1 MKSNSKMAEIPFI
14 ARTEDPAL
22 LQAFRH
28 YEDHLAVANVK
39 HALALGSLFMLLGYS
54 LDWIVFPEHGWLF
67 LQIRLVCTVLLGCI
81 FLFLGEAP
89 GPRICYFASV
99 SAALLPMIGICA
111 MIARTGG
118 GNSVYYAGLNL
129 ILVGMSLVL
138 RWTFVNS
145 LVVIAAC
152 FLAYA
157 TSVIL
162 APRPLDRTVLFNNSY
177 FLGVT
182 AVFVLVGCYFYE
194 KLRFREFCLHAE
206 VESSHQLLASKNR
219 QLSELDEAKTRFFAN
234 ISHELRTPL
243 TIMLGITERLSSVLG
258 HQAVDS
264 SIHEMT
270 AMLEQNGLRLLKLID
285 DLLDLV
291 RFDTGH
297 ADVNRQPTR
306 IAALT
311 DGLLRSLAHLAEQDR
326 VALLWECQTAYESIQ
341 LDRDKFDKIL
351 LNLVIN
357 AIKFTPSGGS
367 ITVKVTVADEL
378 LRLVV
383 EDTGVGIPTDV
394 LPHIFERFWQV
405 DDSSTRKFRGAGIG
419 LALVRSLTEAMGGA
433 ASVNSKLGCGTVFT
447 IELPTAASAPEAT
460 PSTTASDEPDPLQ
473 DGGRNIAQLHR
484 KAAISMPGKVAARSA
499 LPTQPS
505 GQLASPVIGLP
516 GSTRPLVLI
525 ADDEPDIRRFLRM
538 QMDNVEVIEASDGA
552 EALELA
558 RLRRPQLALLDH
570 MMPEMDGI
578 EVCRR
583 IRENHST
590 RSVAVI
596 ILTARADEQT
606 KLAALQAGASDFL
619 TKPFSSA
626 ELALRLE
633 NQLAM
638 GRIRREMAN
647 LNSELQAAI
656 EQLKENEVLLVRNE
670 KLSSLGRMSA
680 GIIHEI
686 NNPLN
691 YASAG
696 IHTLAT
702 FAKALPASEQADFAD
717 ILKDIR
723 EGVERVSQIVIDLRQ
738 FTRDDDSISGDAD
751 LAEIVTRAHRMVS
764 HQFGTEIGFHL
775 TTPDR
780 ALISGNPNQ
789 LVQVFINF
797 FQNSID
803 AIQHR
808 IHSDGGE
815 PGRIDVAISPA
826 DGGWQVIIRDN
837 GIGIPPDH
845 LPNIFDPFF
854 TSKEVGKGMGL
865 GLSISHRILLTHQA
879 LIEVD
884 SHPGEFACF
893 RLVFPPR
900 LSATRQ
906 LRAPRA
912 ESVLDQSA

>member
-1 MKSNSKMAEIPFI
+1 MAEIPFN

-22 LQAFRH
+22 LQAFRL
-28 YEDHLAVANVK
+28 YEDHVAVANVK
-39 HALALGSLFMLLGYS
+39 RALALGSVFMLIGCS
-54 LDWIVFPEHGWLF
+54 LDWIVFPEYGWLF
-67 LQIRLVCTVLLGCI
+67 LAIRVACASLLGCA
-81 FLFLGEAP
+81 FLFIGEAP
-89 GPRICYFASV
+89 GSKTCYFASV
-99 SAALLPMIGICA
+99 WASLLPMIGICA
-111 MIARTGG
+111 MITQTGG

-129 ILVGMSLVL
+129 ILVGLSLVL
-138 RWTFVNS
+138 RWTFANS
-145 LVVIAAC
+145 LVIIAAC

-157 TSVIL
+157 ISVIC
-162 APRPLDRTVLFNNSY
+162 APNPVDYTVLFNNSY
-177 FLGVT
+177 FLCVT
-182 AVFVLVGCYFYE
+182 AVFVLAGCYFYE
-194 KLRFREFCLHAE
+194 KLRFREFSLRAE
-206 VESSHQLLASKNR
+206 VENSHQLLESKNR
-219 QLSELDEAKTRFFAN
+219 QLNELDEAKTRFFAN

-243 TIMLGITERLSSVLG
+243 TIMLGITERLKGVLG
-258 HQAVDS
+258 LHAVDPN
-264 SIHEMT
+264 IQEMT

-297 ADVNRQPTR
+297 AEINRQPTR
-306 IAALT
+306 ITAMI

-326 VALLWECQTAYESIQ
+326 VALLWECQTEHDAIQ

-367 ITVKVTVADEL
+367 ITVKVEAAEDR

-383 EDTGVGIPTDV
+383 ADTGVGIPPEV

-405 DDSSTRKFRGAGIG
+405 DSSSTRKFRGAGIG
-419 LALVRSLTEAMGGA
+419 LALVRSLTEAMDGTVTVD
-433 ASVNSKLGCGTVFT
+433 SELGHGTVFT
-447 IELPTAASAPEAT
+447 IELPAAAAALQESQAT
-460 PSTTASDEPDPLQ
+460 LGGDGTDPLL
-473 DGGRNIAQLHR
+473 DGGNIAQLHR
-484 KAAISMPGKVAARSA
+484 KAAMSIPGKVAARSGV
-499 LPTQPS
+499 PIQPS
-505 GQLASPVIGLP
+505 GQPAGPVIGRP
-516 GSTRPLVLI
+516 GGARALVLI

-538 QMDNVEVIEASDGA
+538 QMDDVDVIEASDGA

-583 IRENHST
+583 IRDNHST
-590 RSVAVI
+590 RGVAVI

-606 KLAALQAGASDFL
+606 KLAALQAGANDFL

-633 NQLAM
+633 NQLVM
-638 GRIRREMAN
+638 SRIRREMAD

-656 EQLKENEVLLVRNE
+656 EQIKENEVLLVRNE

-696 IHTLAT
+696 IHALAT
-702 FAKALPASEQADFAD
+702 FTNALPASEQPDFSD

-723 EGVERVSQIVIDLRQ
+723 EGVERVSQIVIDLRK
-738 FTRDDDSISGDAD
+738 FTRDDDNISGDAD
-751 LAEIVTRAHRMVS
+751 LAEIVHRARRMVS
-764 HQFGTEIGFHL
+764 HQFGSDIGFHL
-775 TTPDR
+775 NTPDN
-780 ALISGNPNQ
+780 ALIRGNPNQ

-803 AIQHR
+803 AIQQR
-808 IHSDGGE
+808 IQSHGGE
-815 PGRIDVAISPA
+815 PGRIDVDTTPA
-826 DGGWQVIIRDN
+826 GGGWQVTIRDN
-837 GIGIPPDH
+837 GIGILPEH
-845 LPNIFDPFF
+845 LPKIFDPFF
-854 TSKEVGKGMGL
+854 TSKDVGKGMGL
-865 GLSISHRILLTHQA
+865 GLSIIHRILRTHRA

-884 SHPGEFACF
+884 SRAGEFACF
-893 RLVFPPR
+893 RIVFPQTSYCETP
-900 LSATRQ
+900 AT
-906 LRAPRA
+906 
-912 ESVLDQSA
+912 ESVLDPSV